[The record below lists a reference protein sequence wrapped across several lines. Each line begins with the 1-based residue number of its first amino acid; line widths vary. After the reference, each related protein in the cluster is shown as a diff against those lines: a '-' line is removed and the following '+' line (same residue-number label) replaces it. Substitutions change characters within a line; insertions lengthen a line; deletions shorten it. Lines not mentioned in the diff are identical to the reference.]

1 MAIVWRLA
9 PWSLVVTLA
18 CTPSSR
24 SPEASGAPPVSRA
37 TSEPS
42 QSYPVVR
49 VDRADNYADE
59 RASSD
64 FEIRPDGAFTIVHVN
79 STGGSE
85 STVTECVGRLPAAE
99 AAAWVARVR
108 SDATLATPPP
118 GVRREEAF
126 ERNIPY
132 RYTVGYAAGAGSIA
146 YVDPDRWTRE
156 LEPFLERLSKLA
168 RCTRS
173 TRRD

>member
-1 MAIVWRLA
+1 M
-9 PWSLVVTLA
+9 
-18 CTPSSR
+18 
-24 SPEASGAPPVSRA
+24 SRA

-49 VDRADNYADE
+49 VARDDNYADE

-64 FEIRPDGAFTIVHVN
+64 FEIRPDGSFSIVHVM

-108 SDATLATPPP
+108 GDATLAASPP
-118 GVRREEAF
+118 GARREEAF
-126 ERNIPY
+126 ERKIPY

-146 YVDPDRWTRE
+146 YADPERWTRE
-156 LEPFLERLSKLA
+156 LEPLLDRLSKLA
-168 RCTRS
+168 RCTTS
-173 TRRD
+173 TRRH